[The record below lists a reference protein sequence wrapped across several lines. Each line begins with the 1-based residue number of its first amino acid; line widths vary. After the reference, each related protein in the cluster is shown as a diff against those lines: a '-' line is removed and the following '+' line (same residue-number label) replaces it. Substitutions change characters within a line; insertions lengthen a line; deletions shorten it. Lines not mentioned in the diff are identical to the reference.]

1 MKEEYNYSDRVL
13 FSKFI
18 KLLTPFKRQ
27 LSLIALFIFL
37 RMLTE
42 LINPV
47 LVRYVSDHVLLENRN
62 TILILL
68 SGVAYFGFS
77 LLNWMC
83 FSSHRR
89 QLGYFIPHFLEN
101 LRLDVFDAVQS
112 QDMTFFDENLSG
124 KINSIVVNDTVDFSN
139 IAILISDTIGN
150 LFISIITF
158 LILLW
163 FNSTLALIVL
173 LAIPVLFILTF
184 SLRKLA
190 KIVSIKYRKSI
201 GNINAAMVE
210 SIEGIHI
217 SKNYGQEM
225 QISQQFDI
233 VNHEYFKSWF
243 RLTSVT
249 HFWRPL
255 LNTLSSIILCVVLYF
270 GAIKVVD
277 HEISP
282 GTMVLFVLYLQT
294 FFRPIMTIARFFPE
308 LSTGMAAFQRI
319 VKILERTPRVQQNS
333 NSKSATHL
341 RGDIHFDKV
350 SFSYLPDQ
358 LVIENLNLQIKNGE
372 KIAIVGHTG
381 AGKTTIGALLS
392 RFYEFQEGSITID
405 GIDIRDIDMCSIR
418 KRIAK
423 VEQNIFLFPG
433 SIEDNIRY
441 GNPSASHAE
450 VENAIK
456 IAHAEEFIAYLPN
469 GIKTYVGERG
479 GELSMGQRQL
489 ISFAR
494 AILMNPDILIL
505 DEATASVDAYTEAMI
520 QDALEQVLQNRTA
533 IIIAHRLSTVIN
545 ADRIVVLDHGRI
557 IEEGTHGELLSKNGT
572 YASLYHKY
580 FEYQQL

>member
-1 MKEEYNYSDRVL
+1 MRKEQDYSDREL
-13 FSKFI
+13 FNKF
-18 KLLTPFKRQ
+18 LHFLNPFKKQ
-27 LSLIALFIFL
+27 LGLIALFIFL

-42 LINPV
+42 LINPI
-47 LVRYVSDHVLLENRN
+47 LVRYVSDHILLENQN
-62 TILILL
+62 TFLIIL
-68 SGVAYFGFS
+68 SGVTYLGCS
-77 LLNWMC
+77 LINWWS

-89 QLGYFIPHFLEN
+89 QLGHFVPHFLEN

-173 LAIPVLFILTF
+173 LAIPVLFLLTF
-184 SLRKLA
+184 ALRKLA
-190 KIVSIKYRKSI
+190 KKVSITFRRSI
-201 GNINAAMVE
+201 GNVNAAMVE

-225 QISQQFDI
+225 QVSQQFDV
-233 VNHEYFKSWF
+233 VNHEYFNSWF

-255 LNTLSSIILCVVLYF
+255 LNTLSSVILCIVLYF
-270 GAIKVVD
+270 GALKVIDQEV
-277 HEISP
+277 SP
-282 GTMVLFVLYLQT
+282 GTMILFVLYLQT
-294 FFRPIMTIARFFPE
+294 FFRPIMIIARFFPE

-319 VKILERTPRVQQNS
+319 VRILERKPKVQQNLK
-333 NSKSATHL
+333 SKKVANL
-341 RGDIHFDKV
+341 RGDIQFDNV
-350 SFSYLPDQ
+350 NFSYIPDQ
-358 LVIENLNLQIKNGE
+358 PVIENLNLNIKNGE

-392 RFYEFQEGSITID
+392 RFYEYQEGTITID
-405 GIDIRDIDMCSIR
+405 RRNLRDIDISSIR

-433 SIEDNIRY
+433 SIEENIRY
-441 GNPSASHAE
+441 GNLSATKEE
-450 VENAIK
+450 VQNAIR
-456 IAHAEEFIAYLPN
+456 IAHAEEFIDYLPE
-469 GIKTYVGERG
+469 GLKTYVGERG

-494 AILMNPDILIL
+494 AILMDPDILIL
-505 DEATASVDAYTEAMI
+505 DEATASVDAYTEALI
-520 QDALEQVLQNRTA
+520 QDALERVLQNRTA
-533 IIIAHRLSTVIN
+533 IIIAHRLSTVIK
-545 ADRIVVLDHGRI
+545 ADRIVVLDHGKI
-557 IEEGTHGELLSKNGT
+557 IEQGTHKNLLALEGK

-580 FEYQQL
+580 FEYQQF